1 MSVDTSVEST
11 AQPQPAVP
19 ARVRRPVLAD
29 TLLLRV
35 NPLPG
40 RRLAAP
46 GLTVALRALAA
57 AGTVG
62 TQLAEQACD
71 ELYEVAGR
79 AAGRERH
86 RALQLRRD
94 IHNQRD
100 PAPALTTGDWP
111 PTVTAWLDN
120 RQRSQLARAAL
131 TAGHAELVAHERSV
145 LAELCAAEP
154 FQLSLALNSPQ
165 VLDAV
170 RRYRSGYSAPSARLR
185 KSERGILQHLTRAM
199 VRTSPL
205 SRFTAVGF
213 AHWAPQGR
221 RLDAADFDR
230 RSARAFVSLD
240 RALFGA
246 VITGTGERPWQ
257 AEGAAGLPE
266 VVERNRT
273 LRADDSEVRY
283 VRRTSSGTN
292 LVSASL
298 TRPLSLLLT
307 LTALGPIGTGALAAE
322 LSARLGLAP
331 APTVAF
337 LAKALAAGI
346 LRPGPALD
354 EQLAD
359 PLPAARAVLR
369 RQDPEALPA
378 LDEAERALGDLA
390 TGGVS
395 GRVAALT
402 RLNRAERDLNAR
414 SIRPARLHV
423 NEDLVLPPAQVT
435 DEGYRAALTD
445 LADVTSFLSLFDRHH
460 EVRALLGTAFV
471 DRFGPGA
478 RVDLLDAAA
487 DLVTM
492 VYRRETALSAAT
504 ADDFGP
510 PNGALAALLALR
522 REAVGHVLR
531 TLHDAEDAPEAAL
544 DPAALA
550 AFADRMPAYFRRR
563 AASYAMLVQPVDGRL
578 VLNDCYGGRNLLGS
592 RFLGPD
598 RELGGDA
605 ADRTAARVLRQFGSA
620 GGIVLEDHGLHN
632 ANINHRVRLLPDTV
646 TPEGWAGL
654 RLGHDPAT
662 DTLSLTDRDGRTV
675 VPVTC
680 GMKWSELLP
689 EPLRIAMWLADSGR
703 VTLDPLAGVRARRL
717 RAGEPADRTMAL
729 PRLTAGQVVLG
740 RRRWYPGDDFPA
752 AAGSLSEAEHLIAL
766 TEWRAAHEVPEEVV
780 AKTPLGGLPSR
791 DGDDG
796 VRAYVKSRRRDK
808 PQYLDLG
815 SALTARVLPRLL
827 DRRSPGYLEEALPG
841 VRPGRHAV
849 EWAVEYDLP
858 AGESDDPAPAPS
870 GAGRAAPEGVT
881 GHQEAAGR
889 EESSPGPDRRDVAGG
904 LEPAGDLAASGREGA
919 AR

>member
-1 MSVDTSVEST
+1 MSVDTSVEPTSP
-11 AQPQPAVP
+11 PQPAEP
-19 ARVRRPVLAD
+19 ARAGRPVLAD
-29 TLLLRV
+29 TLLMRV

-40 RRLAAP
+40 RRLGAP

-57 AGTVG
+57 AGTDAAKV
-62 TQLAEQACD
+62 ADQACD
-71 ELYEVAGR
+71 ELYDVAGR
-79 AAGRERH
+79 ATGRDRH

-100 PAPALTTGDWP
+100 PAPALMSGDWP
-111 PTVTAWLDN
+111 PAVAAWLDA
-120 RQRSQLARAAL
+120 RQRSLLARAAL
-131 TAGHAELVAHERSV
+131 TAGHGELVAHERAV

-170 RRYRSGYSAPSARLR
+170 RRYRSGFAAPSARLR

-213 AHWAPQGR
+213 AHWSPQGQ
-221 RLDAADFDR
+221 RLDAGDFDR

-246 VITGTGERPWQ
+246 VVTGTGERPWDTER
-257 AEGAAGLPE
+257 AAAGLPA
-266 VVERNRT
+266 VVESNRS
-273 LRADDSEVRY
+273 LRADDSQVRF
-283 VRRTSSGTN
+283 VRRLASGVK

-298 TRPLSLLLT
+298 TRPLSVLLA
-307 LTALGPIGTGALAAE
+307 LTALGPIRTDVLAAE
-322 LSARLGLAP
+322 LTARLGLPP
-331 APTVAF
+331 ARTAGF
-337 LAKALAAGI
+337 LAQALAAGI

-369 RQDPEALPA
+369 RQDPDALPV
-378 LDEAERALGDLA
+378 LDETERALRDL
-390 TGGVS
+390 TSGGVS

-402 RLNRAERDLNAR
+402 RLRRAEADLNAR
-414 SIRPARLHV
+414 SLRPARLHV

-435 DEGYRAALTD
+435 DEGYGPALAD
-445 LADVTSFLSLFDRHH
+445 LADVTSFLSVFDRHH
-460 EVRALLGTAFV
+460 EVRALLGTAFA
-471 DRFGPGA
+471 DRYGPGA
-478 RVDLLDAAA
+478 RVDLLDAAD

-504 ADDFGP
+504 AEDFGP
-510 PNGALAALLALR
+510 PDGALADLLALR
-522 REAVGHVLR
+522 SEAVGHVL
-531 TLHDAEDAPEAAL
+531 LAVDAAGDAPEAAL

-550 AFADRMPAYFRRR
+550 AFADRMPAFFRRR
-563 AASYAMLVQPVDGRL
+563 AASYALLVQPADGRL

-598 RELGGDA
+598 RDLGGDT

-620 GGIVLEDHGLHN
+620 GGTVLEDRGLHN
-632 ANINHRVRLLPDTV
+632 ANINHRIPLLPDTL
-646 TPEGWAGL
+646 TPEDWAGL
-654 RLGHDPAT
+654 RLDHDPAT

-689 EPLRIAMWLADSGR
+689 APLRIAMWLADSGR

-717 RAGEPADRTMAL
+717 RAGEPAGRTMAL

-752 AAGSLSEAEHLIAL
+752 EAGALGEAEHLIAL
-766 TEWRAAHEVPEEVV
+766 TDWRAAHDVPEEVV

-791 DGDDG
+791 EGDDG
-796 VRAYVKSRRRDK
+796 VRAYVQARRRDK

-858 AGESDDPAPAPS
+858 AGDAAGPPPEPS
-870 GAGRAAPEGVT
+870 GGTPTRPEAT
-881 GHQEAAGR
+881 ARTE
-889 EESSPGPDRRDVAGG
+889 
-904 LEPAGDLAASGREGA
+904 GD